1 MEYYSAIKR
10 EWNCVICSDVDRPR
24 VCHTE
29 QNQLEKNTF
38 TYIWNLVK
46 GYRWTYLQGRNTD
59 MWTQGEKRGMGWIGR
74 LELTYIHSCSVAS
87 VMSDSLQ
94 PRGLQSTWLLCPWN
108 FSGRDTIVDCHFLL
122 QGIFPTQGSKVCLLH
137 WQVDSLPLSHHQSHI
152 YTLVVQLLSH
162 VQLFSTPRTA
172 ISLASLS
179 FTISWSLLKLMSI
192 ESVMP
197 SNLLILCLP
206 FSCPQSFPASGS
218 FPVSQLFV
226 SGGQSFGASTS
237 ASVPLMNIQDWFP
250 LGLTGLILLS
260 KGLWRVFCSTTVG
273 KYPFFG
279 G

>member
-172 ISLASLS
+172 IPLASLS
-179 FTISWSLLKLMSI
+179 FTISWSLLKFI
-192 ESVMP
+192 TFESVMP
-197 SNLLILCLP
+197 PSHHILCHPLLFLP
-206 FSCPQSFPASGS
+206 SIFPSIRVFSNE
-218 FPVSQLFV
+218 
-226 SGGQSFGASTS
+226 S
-237 ASVPLMNIQDWFP
+237 AHWTTLGWFP